1 MAPTADGR
9 LAAHSPSAPRRPC
22 HHPQTRPGQNGW
34 GGPPSQ
40 ATSPQTPAACHQRQ
54 PRGPLALPTD
64 SVCQR
69 QEAGGGWTARWA
81 PSTVGRRGVWEP
93 PSAGPAGDRHA
104 TQVLRDPREGP
115 ASSLHPGPLAPLSL
129 RTSFGRTHL
138 SMQFVPTPPWHERPH
153 SSRPSGLLSHMESIS
168 TLRNRGGGTGGPP
181 RRGPW
186 RREVPRSKCL
196 APPPTRRPPRPLGT
210 QSGQGTPTL
219 VSVYRSSS
227 PRTLQAREMG
237 PQGGRAGCPETQAGA
252 MRRPLHFCQCLT
264 SWRPTLGYPTAGG
277 YPLCTLT
284 LLMMWG
290 PAQGP
295 RRLVEVHWDPRWEGS
310 GGDGVTGRTDGQGPP
325 SAMCASLTK
334 NTKTGG
340 GGRGP
345 YPNPSSAASTWG
357 PILDGPLW
365 EGMLGVLRSLNL

>member
-1 MAPTADGR
+1 M
-9 LAAHSPSAPRRPC
+9 
-22 HHPQTRPGQNGW
+22 
-34 GGPPSQ
+34 
-40 ATSPQTPAACHQRQ
+40 
-54 PRGPLALPTD
+54 
-64 SVCQR
+64 
-69 QEAGGGWTARWA
+69 
-81 PSTVGRRGVWEP
+81 
-93 PSAGPAGDRHA
+93 
-104 TQVLRDPREGP
+104 
-115 ASSLHPGPLAPLSL
+115 
-129 RTSFGRTHL
+129 
-138 SMQFVPTPPWHERPH
+138 
-153 SSRPSGLLSHMESIS
+153 
-168 TLRNRGGGTGGPP
+168 
-181 RRGPW
+181 
-186 RREVPRSKCL
+186 PRSKCL

-310 GGDGVTGRTDGQGPP
+310 GGDGVTGR
-325 SAMCASLTK
+325 
-334 NTKTGG
+334 
-340 GGRGP
+340 GP
-345 YPNPSSAASTWG
+345 YPNPSSAAPTWG

-365 EGMLGVLRSLNL
+365 EGMLGVLRSLNLQRPLLPGHPSWPHHTWHCHVPSLRRPWAITPAEPPGPGPTHLPPSLGHL